1 MSSDP
6 HRRHRT
12 GVDEL
17 PPALSSMW
25 RLCKLGYTHQ
35 PRMVMLVVLLTLV
48 VGIPDALFAL
58 WLNLLGNAVIARD
71 TTTIW
76 IVLGR

>member
-1 MSSDP
+1 
-6 HRRHRT
+6 
-12 GVDEL
+12 
-17 PPALSSMW
+17 
-25 RLCKLGYTHQ
+25 
-35 PRMVMLVVLLTLV
+35 MVMLVVLLTLV